1 MTPVAAIWV
10 YLVVSAVLAAWLL
23 LRFPSHRPRSVV
35 WALVVFAAGQ
45 IVANFGLVL
54 LPGVMRLPHGS
65 QLALPAV
72 ILPVFLVLWL
82 TLAWLL
88 WAIVDTVGRPRG
100 GHPVH
105 RKHLA
110 RSRT

>member
-1 MTPVAAIWV
+1 VTPVATIWV
-10 YLVVSAVLAAWLL
+10 YLVVSAALSAWLL
-23 LRFPSHRPRSVV
+23 VRFPSRRPKSVV
-35 WALVVFAAGQ
+35 WALVAFAAGQ
-45 IVANFGLVL
+45 IVANIGLVL
-54 LPGVMRLPHGS
+54 LPAVMRLPHGS